1 MELTIL
7 KKIEENLSQGKRTA
21 LVTITEATG
30 STPRKSGT
38 IMGVF
43 EDEIVGTIGGGK
55 IESVVI
61 DRARELLKTGNSE
74 NFEYNLTTTDELK
87 MNCGGMM
94 KGYIKIFSPFPKLLI
109 CGAGHVGQKLFKI
122 AQHLEFN
129 LKIIDDREELK
140 KDIPELT
147 LGSFQ
152 ELLTKE
158 KIDGNTYIVIVT
170 RGHLLDEEV
179 FNLVK
184 SRGAKYIGIIGSR
197 RKVTTLKEKLEKI
210 GEIRDNIFAPIG
222 LKLSNGTPEEIAIE
236 ILAEILKIK
245 NGGDLVHRTMFH
257 NKYILG
263 GKNE

>member
-1 MELTIL
+1 MELHIL
-7 KKIEENLSQGKRTA
+7 KKIEEKLSLGERAA

-30 STPRKSGT
+30 STPRKGGT

-43 EDEIVGTIGGGK
+43 KDELVGTIGGGK

-61 DRARELLKTGNSE
+61 DRARELLKSGESE

-87 MNCGGMM
+87 MNCGGTM
-94 KGYIKIFSPFPKLLI
+94 KGYIKVFSPFPKLLI
-109 CGAGHVGQKLFKI
+109 CGAGHVGQKLFKV
-122 AQHLEFN
+122 AKTLEFD

-147 LGSFQ
+147 LGNFKDI
-152 ELLTKE
+152 LTKE
-158 KIDGNTYIVIVT
+158 KINGNTYIVIVT
-170 RGHLLDEEV
+170 RGHLLDGEV
-179 FNLVK
+179 LNLVK
-184 SRGAKYIGIIGSR
+184 DRGAKYIGIIGSK
-197 RKVTTLKEKLEKI
+197 RKVTALKETLEKS

-245 NGGDLVHRTMFH
+245 NSGELVHRTMFQ
-257 NKYILG
+257 NKYIVG